1 MIRNSNC
8 SPLQVNAI
16 HASGLN
22 FKMKKK
28 DIKDKEKIEMD
39 LRIKSRTE
47 V

>member
-22 FKMKKK
+22 SKMNKNDVKG
-28 DIKDKEKIEMD
+28 MYY
-39 LRIKSRTE
+39 
-47 V
+47 